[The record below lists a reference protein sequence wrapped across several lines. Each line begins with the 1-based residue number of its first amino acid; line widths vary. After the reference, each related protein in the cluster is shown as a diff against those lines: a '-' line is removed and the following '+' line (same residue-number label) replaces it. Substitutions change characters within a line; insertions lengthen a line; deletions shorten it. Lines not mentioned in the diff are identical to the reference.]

1 MKRVAIVLDEMS
13 IGGIPKACVDFA
25 NQLREYCEV
34 VLLMKNTD
42 GELMKGLSEDISVK
56 IIQTPSF
63 KKTLKK
69 LVQRRKYLAFI
80 KYIFSYFCWTRL
92 GNRWVKA
99 NALTAKIYGI
109 YEEDEY
115 DCVIAYH
122 GMNISQLLTA
132 LYGVNARKKVAWIHG
147 DHLFEGINKQDILSV
162 YNEFDKIYCVSPF
175 TRNRFLSDFP
185 FLSNVVDTYKNLL
198 HPNKIKY
205 LAKEIIEET
214 IENNCIKIVTV
225 GRVSKEKGQEMIPE
239 IVSRLR
245 QRGIEV
251 RWYIVGDGDDLDR
264 IKQMSYELKVNDA
277 VHFLGAKTNPYPYM
291 KMCDIYVQTSYT
303 EGYCLTACEASILG
317 KAIVLTEIT
326 AAAAGI
332 FENEKNAIV
341 VQTNVDSLVNGIEK
355 LIREPSLKKKMQE
368 NVKELDLSNSKEINK
383 LLDFI
388 NE

>member
-25 NQLREYCEV
+25 NQLKEYCEV

-56 IIQTPSF
+56 TIQTPSF
-63 KKTLKK
+63 KKTLQK

-147 DHLFEGINKQDILSV
+147 DHPFKGINKKDVDAV
-162 YNEFDKIYCVSPF
+162 YNKFDKIYCVSPSVC
-175 TRNRFLSDFP
+175 TRFLEDFP
-185 FLSNVVDTYKNLL
+185 GLWDRVDSYKNLL
-198 HPNKIKY
+198 NTEKIRN
-205 LAKEIIEET
+205 LAQGIIEEPVK
-214 IENNCIKIVTV
+214 NNCIKIVTV

-239 IVSRLR
+239 IVAQLR
-245 QRGIEV
+245 KKGIEV
-251 RWYIVGDGDDLDR
+251 CWYIIGDGDDLER
-264 IKQMSYELKVNDA
+264 IKKLSYEWKVFES
-277 VHFLGAKTNPYPYM
+277 VCFLGAKTNPYPYM
-291 KMCDIYVQTSYT
+291 KMCDIYVQPSYT
-303 EGYCLTACEASILG
+303 EGYCLTVCEAAILG
-317 KAIVLTEIT
+317 KAIVLTEI
-326 AAAAGI
+326 AAAEI
-332 FENEKNAIV
+332 LENEDTGIV
-341 VQTNVDSLVNGIEK
+341 VEPCVDSLVNGIEK
-355 LIREPSLKKKMQE
+355 LIREPSLKTKIQE
-368 NVKELDLSNSKEINK
+368 NVKQLDLSNSKEINK
-383 LLDFI
+383 LLEFMND
-388 NE
+388 